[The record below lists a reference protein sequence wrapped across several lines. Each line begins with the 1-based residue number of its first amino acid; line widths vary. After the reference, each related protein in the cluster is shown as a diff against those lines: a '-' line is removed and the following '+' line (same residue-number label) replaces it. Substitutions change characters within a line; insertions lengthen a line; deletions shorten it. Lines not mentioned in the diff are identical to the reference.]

1 MFSIYY
7 IYYTV
12 ECGVLYRQYI
22 WKLVFNFRCV
32 GLCTAL
38 HCDCISTVSRYFI
51 GGMLSIIQ
59 IHTHTTHYT
68 QPAHYSDIEI
78 NKAICCLGAIS
89 VHVF

>member
-38 HCDCISTVSRYFI
+38 HCDCISTVSRYYT
-51 GGMLSIIQ
+51 GVLSIIQ
-59 IHTHTTHYT
+59 KNTYDTTHYT
-68 QPAHYSDIEI
+68 
-78 NKAICCLGAIS
+78 
-89 VHVF
+89 